1 MSGAVPLDPRT
12 GRPNGDHGTAV
23 DALDFILDHADC
35 STEVDTF
42 LRAWREGDLDEWP
55 EFYSWLRER
64 DGGRMEVAA

>member
-1 MSGAVPLDPRT
+1 
-12 GRPNGDHGTAV
+12 
-23 DALDFILDHADC
+23 LDHADC

-64 DGGRMEVAA
+64 DGGRMAVAA